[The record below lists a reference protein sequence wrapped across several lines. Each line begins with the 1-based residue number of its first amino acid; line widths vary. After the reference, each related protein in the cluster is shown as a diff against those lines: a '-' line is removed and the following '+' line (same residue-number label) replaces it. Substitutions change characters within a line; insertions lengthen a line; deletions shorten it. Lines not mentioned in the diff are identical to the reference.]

1 MTTSNKILAMID
13 GSVYSNSVVDHAA
26 WAANRL
32 NNDVE
37 LMHVI
42 GRRGVG
48 NDTANLS
55 GNIGLGARTSLLE
68 ELSEHD
74 AQASKLAQKRGRLIL
89 DDASEKL
96 QTAGIEHVTTRMR
109 NGELVESVTSSEET
123 VDLILIGKRGEGA
136 DFDKLHPG
144 SNLER
149 VVRSCTKPVL
159 VASRSYKTIESV
171 LVAFDGG
178 ASCSRAIDYITNE
191 KLLTNL
197 PVKLLMVGDEDASP
211 KKNLEDTAARL
222 QQAGHPVTSEVL
234 PGITEEVISKAV
246 EKENHDLLVMG
257 AYGHSR
263 IRNMIIGSTT
273 TAMIISCKI
282 PVMLFR

>member
-1 MTTSNKILAMID
+1 MSDNNKILAMLD
-13 GSVYSNSVVDHAA
+13 GSAYSNSVVDHAA
-26 WAANRL
+26 WAATRL
-32 NNDVE
+32 GSSVE

-48 NDTANLS
+48 NDTSNLS

-74 AQASKLAQKRGRLIL
+74 AEAAKLGQKRGRLIL
-89 DDASEKL
+89 DDATEKL
-96 QTAGIEHVTTRMR
+96 EAAGIENINSRMR
-109 NGELVESVTSSEET
+109 NGELVASVLASEST

-149 VVRSCTKPVL
+149 VARSCNKPVL
-159 VASRSYKTIESV
+159 VASRAFQSIERI
-171 LVAFDGG
+171 LIAYDGG
-178 ASCSRAIDYITNE
+178 ASCLKAIDYMTQE
-191 KLLTNL
+191 QLFSGLQ
-197 PVKLLMVGDEDASP
+197 VKLLMVSEDDPSAQSS
-211 KKNLEDTAARL
+211 L
-222 QQAGHPVTSEVL
+222 QEAIMQLKQAGYTVTWQVS
-234 PGITEEVISKAV
+234 PGIPEQVISEDV
-246 EKENHDLLVMG
+246 EREEHDMLVMG

-263 IRNMIIGSTT
+263 IRNLIIGSTT
-273 TAMIISCKI
+273 TAMITSCKI

>member
-1 MTTSNKILAMID
+1 MID

-32 NNDVE
+32 NKDVV
-37 LMHVI
+37 LLHVI

-74 AQASKLAQKRGRLIL
+74 ARASKLAQKRGRLIL

-96 QTAGIEHVTTRMR
+96 QTAGVEHVTTRMR
-109 NGELVESVTSSEET
+109 NGELVESVTSSEAT

-149 VVRSCTKPVL
+149 VARSCSKPII
-159 VASRSYKTIESV
+159 VASRAYKPVDRV

-178 ASCSRAIDYITNE
+178 ASCGRAIDFIASE

-197 PVKLLMVGDEDASP
+197 PIKLLMVGDDNAVP
-211 KKNLEDTAARL
+211 KKSLEEAANKL
-222 QQAGHPVTSEVL
+222 QRAGHPVTTEIL
-234 PGITEEVISKAV
+234 PGITEEVIAAAV
-246 EKENHDLLVMG
+246 EKESHDLLVMG

-282 PVMLFR
+282 PILLFR

>member
-1 MTTSNKILAMID
+1 MTTSNNILAMID

-32 NNDVE
+32 NKDIV
-37 LMHVI
+37 LLHVI

-96 QTAGIEHVTTRMR
+96 HTAGVEHVTTRMR
-109 NGELVESVTSSEET
+109 NGELVESVTSSEAT

-149 VVRSCTKPVL
+149 VARSCSKPII
-159 VASRSYKTIESV
+159 VASRAYKAIDRV

-178 ASCSRAIDYITNE
+178 ASCDRAIDYIASE

-197 PVKLLMVGDEDASP
+197 PIKLLMVGDENAAP
-211 KKNLEDTAARL
+211 KQSLEAAADKL
-222 QQAGHPVTSEVL
+222 QRAGHPVTTEML
-234 PGITEEVISKAV
+234 PGITEEVIAAAV
-246 EKENHDLLVMG
+246 EKEGHDLLVMG

-282 PVMLFR
+282 PILLFR

>member
-1 MTTSNKILAMID
+1 MATSNKILAMID

-178 ASCSRAIDYITNE
+178 ASCSRAIDYITSE